1 MYNKVLLIGNLTADP
16 EIRYTPSG
24 APVTTIRLA
33 CTEKYR
39 SKSSTELKEETLFI
53 NCIVWGNQATSAHQY
68 LKKGSK
74 CFVEGKLVIREY
86 EKDGIRRWVTEV
98 RVQNLK
104 FLGSPTKGTSFENKG
119 QPSQQQHAAETEED
133 EFMPPDFNDEDIP
146 FS

>member
-119 QPSQQQHAAETEED
+119 QPSQQQHAAEAEED

>member
-1 MYNKVLLIGNLTADP
+1 MFNKVLLIGNLTADP

-104 FLGSPTKGTSFENKG
+104 FLGSPAKGRSFENKG
-119 QPSQQQHAAETEED
+119 QPSQQHAAETEED

>member
-1 MYNKVLLIGNLTADP
+1 MFNKVLLIGNLTADP

-104 FLGSPTKGTSFENKG
+104 FLGSPAKGTSFENKG
-119 QPSQQQHAAETEED
+119 QPSQQQHAAEVEED

>member
-33 CTEKYR
+33 CTEKFR

-104 FLGSPTKGTSFENKG
+104 FLGSPTKSGTFEKG
-119 QPSQQQHAAETEED
+119 PTQQHSAEVEED